1 MMPSTRSGRP
11 QTWGHCI
18 LSRLG
23 DAKEGVTQRHQLA
36 GRSDRPLLM
45 APTKWWAAGT
55 PLMLQVKTH
64 FLPKV
69 GRYTDG
75 VDVRCHMTTFLVNI
89 MKFAVCLE
97 QQKCFYQSGRRIQT
111 EWNFPSGLHLRTVPH
126 LGCWLGG
133 QGHIMVASPTKSG
146 GVKMCYS
153 SEMSPKPLKPQWVWW
168 KLNTAILPSPAS
180 LFALQV
186 YLPLDQWA
194 PWLNAGQG

>member
-1 MMPSTRSGRP
+1 MMPGTKSGCP

-18 LSRLG
+18 LFRLG
-23 DAKEGVTQRHQLA
+23 DAKEGITHKAPVGRKKWQAPPNGSHQVV
-36 GRSDRPLLM
+36 GCRY
-45 APTKWWAAGT
+45 
-55 PLMLQVKTH
+55 PLMLQMKTH

-75 VDVRCHMTTFLVNI
+75 VDVRCYMTTFLVNI
-89 MKFAVCLE
+89 MKFTVCLE
-97 QQKCFYQSGRRIQT
+97 QEKCFYQSGRRIRT
-111 EWNFPSGLHLRTVPH
+111 EWNFPTGLHLRTVPH

-133 QGHIMVASPTKSG
+133 QGHTMVASPTKSG

-153 SEMSPKPLKPQWVWW
+153 SETSPKPLKPQWVWR
-168 KLNTAILPSPAS
+168 KLNTAILPSPTC

-194 PWLNAGQG
+194 PWLNAGQD